1 MIGQNASAND
11 IRRIVRHKHHEAIPM
26 PVNQASTFQ
35 NHKRETNTPASI
47 SCRPHGKQD
56 CRGAAPTATTSVTGS
71 GLARSRGLHSGER
84 LSPVQ
89 RQVQQ
94 PVSLSPVG
102 PLSIF
107 PYHRAC
113 LYLPNCYES
122 PTLSNLQVIQMT
134 MQKCRAVN
142 SALGSKAFVPAPRIQ
157 FQAQRRFLQDVAIT
171 RTGKP
176 ILKVQGGR

>member
-11 IRRIVRHKHHEAIPM
+11 IRRIVRHKHHEAINASQPGWHLSK
-26 PVNQASTFQ
+26 PQEGNQHSCLYLLQASRQTRLSWCGSNSYDIHYRIGTSAVPWPALWRTTFAS
-35 NHKRETNTPASI
+35 PAS
-47 SCRPHGKQD
+47 SPATSLAEPRRP
-56 CRGAAPTATTSVTGS
+56 ALYFS
-71 GLARSRGLHSGER
+71 
-84 LSPVQ
+84 
-89 RQVQQ
+89 
-94 PVSLSPVG
+94 
-102 PLSIF
+102 
-107 PYHRAC
+107 YHRAC
-113 LYLPNCYES
+113 LSLPNCYES